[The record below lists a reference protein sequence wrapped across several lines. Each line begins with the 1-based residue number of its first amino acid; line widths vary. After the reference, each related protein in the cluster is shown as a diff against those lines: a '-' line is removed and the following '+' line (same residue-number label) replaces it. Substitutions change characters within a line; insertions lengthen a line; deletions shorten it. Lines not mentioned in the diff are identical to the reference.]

1 MAINTMGFEDASL
14 LLSALYSQVAGINSA
29 TPTDTSSFVSMAQ
42 ATLQAGYEPVMNA
55 ITQVLSKTLIA
66 VRPYNRKFKGLE
78 MTRERWGGIIR
89 KINFG
94 DNALDIGV
102 PLDHVSD
109 PTYELV
115 DGEGV
120 DQWAVKK
127 PQVLETRY
135 VGQNT
140 YESSMTIFS
149 KQLDVAFSSPEE
161 FGAFMSGLMTHF
173 SNQRE
178 QYLEMLSRS
187 ILDNLIGAKKI
198 LEDASVAGP
207 HVIDLLAEYNTATGQ
222 SLTTTTVKLPANYP
236 AFCKWC
242 YAYIQHVSD
251 MFTERTMMFQ
261 RPIDGFTIFRHTPK
275 ADQRMF
281 MDADFLAHMTA
292 EVLADTYHDNFLRY
306 TEVEAVNYWQAAL
319 EPSTVKVKPV
329 YLNADAEFVNASDP
343 VEVTGIIGVLMDR
356 DAAGYNLAD
365 DSVVTSPYNAKG
377 QYYNV
382 FNHVRIQLQNDL
394 TEKAVVFCIGG
405 SVNPSPPEPSGVKV
419 YEGTFTTTLGEG
431 DPSASTE
438 SPVALTVPFDYDTA
452 PEKITVVYN
461 NTDYEIP
468 KLSVTELP
476 VGISTTYGE
485 EDGDDNPVFTT
496 FPFYINFV
504 SDELNTCAN
513 FLAYTEEAGEYSIA
527 IYVEGIE

>member
-14 LLSALYSQVAGINSA
+14 LLNALYGQVAGVSSVA
-29 TPTDTSSFVSMAQ
+29 PTDTASFVSMAQ

-78 MTRERWGGIIR
+78 MTSERWGGIIR
-89 KINFG
+89 KINFADG
-94 DNALDIGV
+94 ALDVGV

-109 PTYELV
+109 PTYDLV
-115 DGEGV
+115 DGAGV

-127 PQVLETRY
+127 PAVLETRY
-135 VGQNT
+135 VGQNV
-140 YESSMTIFS
+140 YESSYTIFT
-149 KQLDVAFSSPEE
+149 KQLDVAFSSPAE
-161 FGAFMSGLMTHF
+161 FASFMSGLMTHF

-198 LEDASVAGP
+198 LQDASVTGP

-222 SLTTTTVKLPANYP
+222 SLTSTTVKLPANYP
-236 AFCKWC
+236 AFCKWA

-251 MFTERTMMFQ
+251 MFTERTVMYE
-261 RPIDGFTIFRHTPK
+261 RPITGFPIFRHTPK
-275 ADQRMF
+275 PDQRMF
-281 MDADFLAHMTA
+281 LDADFLAHMTA

-306 TEVEAVNYWQAAL
+306 TEVEAVNYWQSAL
-319 EPSTVKVKPV
+319 DPSTVNVKPV

-343 VEVTGIIGVLMDR
+343 VEVSGIIGVLMDR

-365 DSVVTSPYNAKG
+365 DSLITSPFNAKG
-377 QYYNV
+377 QYYNI

-405 SVNPSPPEPSGVKV
+405 SVNPSPTPTIY
-419 YEGTFTTTLGEG
+419 YEGTLTTTESSGMYMSG
-431 DPSASTE
+431 DKELLAELNMAELPET
-438 SPVALTVPFDYDTA
+438 LTVIYSGTSYTLPLMPDEHA
-452 PEKITVVYN
+452 PA
-461 NTDYEIP
+461 
-468 KLSVTELP
+468 
-476 VGISTTYGE
+476 YGE
-485 EDGDDNPVFTT
+485 AESQAPVFTN
-496 FPFYINFV
+496 FPVFV
-504 SDELNTCAN
+504 VMMPDELGVIDAVNVMTP
-513 FLAYTEEAGEYSIA
+513 EAVSNISFSITS
-527 IYVEGIE
+527 

>member
-14 LLSALYSQVAGINSA
+14 LLSALYSQVAGVSAA

-42 ATLQAGYEPVMNA
+42 ATLQAGYEPVMEA

-66 VRPYNRKFKGLE
+66 VRPYSRKFKGLE
-78 MTRERWGGIIR
+78 LTRERWGGIIR

-94 DNALDIGV
+94 EGALDIGV

-109 PTYELV
+109 PTYSLV

-127 PQVLETRY
+127 PAVLETRY
-135 VGQNT
+135 VGQNV
-140 YESSMTIFS
+140 YESSYTIFT

-161 FGAFMSGLMTHF
+161 FAAFMSGLMTHF

-187 ILDNLIGAKKI
+187 ILDNMIGAKKI
-198 LEDASVAGP
+198 LHDASVEGP

-222 SLTTTTVKLPANYP
+222 SLTSVTVKLPANYP
-236 AFCKWC
+236 AFCKWA

-251 MFTERTMMFQ
+251 MFTERSMMFE
-261 RPIDGFTIFRHTPK
+261 RPIDGFPILRHTPK

-281 MDADFLAHMTA
+281 LDADFLAHMTA

-306 TEVEAVNYWQAAL
+306 TEVEAVNYWQSAL

-329 YLNADAEFVNASDP
+329 YLNGDAEFVNATDP
-343 VEVTGIIGVLMDR
+343 VTVEGIVGVLMDR

-365 DSVVTSPYNAKG
+365 DSLVTSPYNAKG
-377 QYYNV
+377 QYYNI

-394 TEKAVVFCIGG
+394 TEKAVVFCIGEG
-405 SVNPSPPEPSGVKV
+405 GGPEPEPGEV
-419 YEGTFTTTLGEG
+419 YPKFTANSTLEGTPPALVFSDGACDMTFAEVKALLDDNSNQYPVILETTDTLSSDVTLSGGTAYYEDGAIYAGFAG
-431 DPSASTE
+431 DTILLTFASDE
-438 SPVALTVPFDYDTA
+438 
-452 PEKITVVYN
+452 
-461 NTDYEIP
+461 
-468 KLSVTELP
+468 SVT
-476 VGISTTYGE
+476 
-485 EDGDDNPVFTT
+485 
-496 FPFYINFV
+496 
-504 SDELNTCAN
+504 
-513 FLAYTEEAGEYSIA
+513 
-527 IYVEGIE
+527 IEMATP

>member
-14 LLSALYSQVAGINSA
+14 LLNALYGQVAGVSSVA
-29 TPTDTSSFVSMAQ
+29 PTDTASFVSMAQ

-78 MTRERWGGIIR
+78 MTSERWGGIIR
-89 KINFG
+89 KINFADG
-94 DNALDIGV
+94 ALDVGV

-109 PTYELV
+109 PTYDLV
-115 DGEGV
+115 DGAGV

-127 PQVLETRY
+127 PAVLETRY
-135 VGQNT
+135 VGQNV
-140 YESSMTIFS
+140 YESSYTIFT
-149 KQLDVAFSSPEE
+149 KQLDVAFSSPAE
-161 FGAFMSGLMTHF
+161 FSSFMSGLMTHF

-198 LEDASVAGP
+198 LQDASVTGP

-222 SLTTTTVKLPANYP
+222 SLTSTTVKLPANYP
-236 AFCKWC
+236 AFCKWA

-251 MFTERTMMFQ
+251 MFTERTVMYE
-261 RPIDGFTIFRHTPK
+261 RPITGFPIFRHTPK

-281 MDADFLAHMTA
+281 LDADFLAHMTA

-306 TEVEAVNYWQAAL
+306 TEVEAVNYWQSAL
-319 EPSTVKVKPV
+319 DPSTVNVKPV

-343 VEVTGIIGVLMDR
+343 VEVSGIIGVLMDR

-365 DSVVTSPYNAKG
+365 DSLITSPFNAKG
-377 QYYNV
+377 QYYNI

-405 SVNPSPPEPSGVKV
+405 SVNPSPSGTVLIAPQTVTLTEAAPSAILTTDAAIYDLAENDQVLMTVGEVSDTVSVQVSGLGGKYV
-419 YEGTFTTTLGEG
+419 EMTLNEAGDVATILLADSAEQTTEFQVADAETQDVTGTFTVSL
-431 DPSASTE
+431 
-438 SPVALTVPFDYDTA
+438 
-452 PEKITVVYN
+452 I
-461 NTDYEIP
+461 
-468 KLSVTELP
+468 LP
-476 VGISTTYGE
+476 
-485 EDGDDNPVFTT
+485 
-496 FPFYINFV
+496 
-504 SDELNTCAN
+504 DET
-513 FLAYTEEAGEYSIA
+513 
-527 IYVEGIE
+527 

>member
-14 LLSALYSQVAGINSA
+14 LLSALYGQVAGTNAA
-29 TPTDTSSFVSMAQ
+29 TPTDTASFISMAQ
-42 ATLQAGYEPVMNA
+42 ATLQAGYEPVMEA

-78 MTRERWGGIIR
+78 LTRERWGGIIR

-94 DNALDIGV
+94 EGALDVGV

-109 PTYELV
+109 PTYSLV

-127 PQVLETRY
+127 PAVLETRY
-135 VGQNT
+135 VGQNV
-140 YESSMTIFS
+140 YESSYTIFT

-161 FGAFMSGLMTHF
+161 FAAFMSGLMTHF

-187 ILDNLIGAKKI
+187 ILDNMIGAKKI
-198 LEDASVAGP
+198 LQDASVPGP

-222 SLTTTTVKLPANYP
+222 SLTSVTVKLPANYP
-236 AFCKWC
+236 AFCKWA

-251 MFTERTMMFQ
+251 MFTERSVMFE
-261 RPIDGFTIFRHTPK
+261 RPIDGFPILRHTPK

-281 MDADFLAHMTA
+281 LDADFLAHMTA

-306 TEVEAVNYWQAAL
+306 TQVEAVNYWQAATD
-319 EPSTVKVKPV
+319 PSTVNVKPV

-343 VEVTGIIGVLMDR
+343 VEVSGIIGVLMDR

-365 DSVVTSPYNAKG
+365 DSLVTSPYNAKG
-377 QYYNV
+377 QYYNI

-394 TEKAVVFCIGG
+394 TEKAVVFCIGEG
-405 SVNPSPPEPSGVKV
+405 SGPEPEPGETYPKFVIN
-419 YEGTFTTTLGEG
+419 GTMAGAPPVTTWGDSTCTMTYAELIEYLGGIDGENRAAIVEENVTDPGGTTTTNIYGASMLMDTWTSGNPIYVNWSDSLVYIEVAADGTISVEDVGEG
-431 DPSASTE
+431 
-438 SPVALTVPFDYDTA
+438 
-452 PEKITVVYN
+452 
-461 NTDYEIP
+461 
-468 KLSVTELP
+468 
-476 VGISTTYGE
+476 
-485 EDGDDNPVFTT
+485 
-496 FPFYINFV
+496 
-504 SDELNTCAN
+504 
-513 FLAYTEEAGEYSIA
+513 
-527 IYVEGIE
+527 

>member
-14 LLSALYSQVAGINSA
+14 LLSALYSQVAGVSAA

-42 ATLQAGYEPVMNA
+42 ATLQAGYEPVMEA

-66 VRPYNRKFKGLE
+66 VRPYSRKFKGLE
-78 MTRERWGGIIR
+78 LTRERWGGIIR

-94 DNALDIGV
+94 EGALDVGV

-109 PTYELV
+109 PTYSLV

-127 PQVLETRY
+127 PAVLETRY
-135 VGQNT
+135 VGQNV
-140 YESSMTIFS
+140 YESSYTIFT

-161 FGAFMSGLMTHF
+161 FAAFMSGLMTHF

-187 ILDNLIGAKKI
+187 ILDNMIGAKKI
-198 LEDASVAGP
+198 LQDASVPGP

-222 SLTTTTVKLPANYP
+222 SLTATTVKLPANYP
-236 AFCKWC
+236 AFCKWA

-251 MFTERTMMFQ
+251 MFTERSIMFE
-261 RPIDGFTIFRHTPK
+261 RPIDGFPILRHTPK

-281 MDADFLAHMTA
+281 LDADFLAHMTA

-306 TEVEAVNYWQAAL
+306 TEVEAVNYWQSAL
-319 EPSTVKVKPV
+319 EPSTVKVRPV
-329 YLNADAEFVNASDP
+329 YLNGDAEFVNATDP
-343 VEVTGIIGVLMDR
+343 VTVEGIVGVLMDR

-365 DSVVTSPYNAKG
+365 DSLVTSPYNAKG
-377 QYYNV
+377 QYYNI

-394 TEKAVVFCIGG
+394 TEKAVVFCIGEGGGDEELGIDVPLFTVKVAETTNPEAITYSDATCSIGYDEFFDLIKDSDHGVYAAVIREDRSLDGTSTG
-405 SVNPSPPEPSGVKV
+405 SVFLGATTSMDSVVSGNPIYAN
-419 YEGTFTTTLGEG
+419 YENALYYFTLASDDTVTTTEYG
-431 DPSASTE
+431 D
-438 SPVALTVPFDYDTA
+438 
-452 PEKITVVYN
+452 
-461 NTDYEIP
+461 
-468 KLSVTELP
+468 
-476 VGISTTYGE
+476 
-485 EDGDDNPVFTT
+485 
-496 FPFYINFV
+496 
-504 SDELNTCAN
+504 
-513 FLAYTEEAGEYSIA
+513 
-527 IYVEGIE
+527 

>member
-14 LLSALYSQVAGINSA
+14 LLSALYSQVAGVNSA
-29 TPTDTSSFVSMAQ
+29 TPTDTASFVSMAQ

-78 MTRERWGGIIR
+78 LTRERWGGIIR

-109 PTYELV
+109 PTYSLE
-115 DGEGV
+115 DGYGV
-120 DQWAVKK
+120 DQWEVKK

-140 YESSMTIFS
+140 YESSMTIFT

-187 ILDNLIGAKKI
+187 ILDNMIGAKKI
-198 LEDASVAGP
+198 LEDASVVGP

-251 MFTERTMMFQ
+251 MFTERTVMFQ
-261 RPIDGFTIFRHTPK
+261 RPIDGFAILRHTPK
-275 ADQRMF
+275 ADQRLF
-281 MDADFLAHMTA
+281 LDADFLAHMTA

-306 TEVEAVNYWQAAL
+306 TEVEAVNYWQSAL
-319 EPSTVKVKPV
+319 DPSTVNVKPV

-343 VEVTGIIGVLMDR
+343 VEVTGVIGVLMDR

-377 QYYNV
+377 QYYNI

-405 SVNPSPPEPSGVKV
+405 SVNPSPTPTLTSV
-419 YEGTFTTTLGEG
+419 YTGE
-431 DPSASTE
+431 
-438 SPVALTVPFDYDTA
+438 F
-452 PEKITVVYN
+452 
-461 NTDYEIP
+461 
-468 KLSVTELP
+468 
-476 VGISTTYGE
+476 STTEWSGMYS
-485 EDGDDNPVFTT
+485 
-496 FPFYINFV
+496 
-504 SDELNTCAN
+504 SDELPMK
-513 FLAYTEEAGEYSIA
+513 AGVHFPDSIA
-527 IYVEGIE
+527 EWPAEVIVNYGTPGVEYVLPFDADMSGYGEASGSVWSFTTYPVAFSPMADDSNHYNTFGLNTAEAVTDVYINIAADLS

>member
-14 LLSALYSQVAGINSA
+14 LLSALYSQVAGVSAA

-42 ATLQAGYEPVMNA
+42 ATLQAGYEPVMEA

-66 VRPYNRKFKGLE
+66 VRPYSRKFKGLE
-78 MTRERWGGIIR
+78 LTRERWGGIIR

-94 DNALDIGV
+94 DGALDIGV

-127 PQVLETRY
+127 PAVLETRY
-135 VGQNT
+135 VGQNV
-140 YESSMTIFS
+140 YESSYTIFT

-161 FGAFMSGLMTHF
+161 FAAFMSGLMTHF

-187 ILDNLIGAKKI
+187 ILDNMIGAKKI
-198 LEDASVAGP
+198 LHDASVAGP
-207 HVIDLLAEYNTATGQ
+207 HLIDLLAEYNTATGQ
-222 SLTTTTVKLPANYP
+222 SLTNVTVKLPANYP
-236 AFCKWC
+236 AFTKWC

-251 MFTERTMMFQ
+251 MFTERSMMFE
-261 RPIDGFTIFRHTPK
+261 RPLDNFPILRHTPK

-281 MDADFLAHMTA
+281 LDADFLAHMTA

-306 TEVEAVNYWQAAL
+306 TEVEAVNYWQSAL

-329 YLNADAEFVNASDP
+329 YLNGDAEFVNASDP
-343 VEVTGIIGVLMDR
+343 VTVSGIIGVLMDR

-365 DSVVTSPYNAKG
+365 DSLVTSPYNAKG
-377 QYYNV
+377 QYYNI

-394 TEKAVVFCIGG
+394 TEKAVVFCIGEG
-405 SVNPSPPEPSGVKV
+405 GGGGGGDSSVKAAMTVINEDDESGVL
-419 YEGTFTTTLGEG
+419 EGQMYSINDGIIKDIYDNSYAPGTTKIDVAYFTFTNSNQVDYTILLLTET
-431 DPSASTE
+431 DPTSALSNL
-438 SPVALTVPFDYDTA
+438 VNCTVEEVDTGYYGIVVTD
-452 PEKITVVYN
+452 PTQDSSFTFTIDEK
-461 NTDYEIP
+461 
-468 KLSVTELP
+468 
-476 VGISTTYGE
+476 
-485 EDGDDNPVFTT
+485 
-496 FPFYINFV
+496 
-504 SDELNTCAN
+504 
-513 FLAYTEEAGEYSIA
+513 
-527 IYVEGIE
+527 